1 MKKRIFAILITI
13 VLLVPTTVYGKDANK
28 NGKDNDNM
36 TTKTE
41 DSKGKDNSS
50 KENAK
55 EKYNTNSKQE
65 NKSTISENKA
75 LQQQFKTDIKLKHT
89 IMKENIDKSIKI
101 KKEIS
106 SKKQEI
112 AIILGAI
119 KAGTKTLSAEEL
131 NQLITNSSEIKQS
144 ITAIQ
149 SLPEINSDVKSVGND
164 IKSGKFETAL
174 ASLDKV
180 IAKQEDRYSKLVLLN
195 ENLNKLLAIAHNA
208 KDVIIGE
215 PSDNTKI
222 NDQIIEIT
230 E

>member
-1 MKKRIFAILITI
+1 MIIWPQKLRI
-13 VLLVPTTVYGKDANK
+13 VR
-28 NGKDNDNM
+28 
-36 TTKTE
+36 
-41 DSKGKDNSS
+41 
-50 KENAK
+50 AK
-55 EKYNTNSKQE
+55 
-65 NKSTISENKA
+65 KSTISENKA

-149 SLPEINSDVKSVGND
+149 SLQEINSDVKSAGND

-230 E
+230 K